1 MRVARE
7 LGLDAGA
14 CGGEVHGGG
23 GPDDDDDVEVLYE
36 PGGVVHGLPELLSR
50 PGGGDPGPSRP
61 GGGRAIALLVHRE
74 RPPSKG
80 GGGCR
85 RVHPVVLIDPL
96 TVSVSGVV
104 CHTTHT

>member
-1 MRVARE
+1 
-7 LGLDAGA
+7 
-14 CGGEVHGGG
+14 
-23 GPDDDDDVEVLYE
+23 
-36 PGGVVHGLPELLSR
+36 
-50 PGGGDPGPSRP
+50 
-61 GGGRAIALLVHRE
+61 VHRE